1 MLDVQA
7 RFLINFNIFLDLTRA
22 KGEKKGKEKF
32 KRNITHQD
40 VILKEEIKTLVRRS
54 EHRKTK
60 GDMV

>member
-1 MLDVQA
+1 
-7 RFLINFNIFLDLTRA
+7 LDLAR
-22 KGEKKGKEKF
+22 GRGRSKGKEKF
-32 KRNITHQD
+32 KRNITHRD